1 MEKNKGLSTTDV
13 IALTEKEE
21 KANLEKLE
29 LKVNEI
35 DEKIRNKV
43 ESILLKEN
51 IDYMDYQLLNSY
63 RYDLKNKIDNI
74 KRNDSNEE
82 LIQLM
87 SKALSKKY

>member
-1 MEKNKGLSTTDV
+1 MEKNKELSTTDV
-13 IALTEKEE
+13 IALTEKKE

-63 RYDLKNKIDNI
+63 RYDLKNKIDDI

>member
-1 MEKNKGLSTTDV
+1 MEKNKELSTTDV
-13 IALTEKEE
+13 IALTEKKE

-51 IDYMDYQLLNSY
+51 IDYIDYQLLNSY
-63 RYDLKNKIDNI
+63 RYDLKNKIDDI

>member
-1 MEKNKGLSTTDV
+1 MEEDKELSTTDV
-13 IALTEKEE
+13 IALTKKEE
-21 KANLEKLE
+21 KINLEKLE
-29 LKVNEI
+29 LKVKEI

-43 ESILLKEN
+43 ELILVKEN

-63 RYDLKNKIDNI
+63 RYDLKNKIDDI

-87 SKALSKKY
+87 SKVLSKKY